1 MKIRRTVAVVGTM
14 GLPPRYGGFETLAHF
29 LVDRLGEAI
38 DFIVYCSGPDY
49 STRLETYRSA
59 RLKYLPFRA
68 NGVQSVICD
77 FAALADSCLCADV
90 ILVLGVSGGIF
101 VPLTRCFGKRVVL
114 NIGGLDWQRS
124 KWGQL
129 ASRFLKLSEA
139 IAVRWADVL
148 VSDNAGIASYLKT
161 EYGLASVIIEYGGD
175 QVTPPVVTEERKQ
188 RYPFLGHPYAF
199 SVARVQADNNIEMIL
214 DAFAKSDRHVFVMVG
229 NWESSAFGRELKS
242 RFSNHANLYLL
253 EAVYQPEELNTL
265 RGCCSVYIHGHSA
278 GGTNPSLVEAMHLSL
293 PIAAFDVVYNRATTE
308 DAARYF
314 RDADELAELMDF
326 TAPGEWDTQR
336 TVMKE
341 IAVRRY
347 RWSLIADKY
356 AKNPCLYV
364 KLWEKIVATARS

>member
-1 MKIRRTVAVVGTM
+1 MKIRRRVAVVGTV
-14 GLPPRYGGFETLAHF
+14 GLPPRYGGFETLTHF
-29 LVDRLGEAI
+29 LIDCLGDAI

-49 STRLETYRSA
+49 SMHVETYRSA
-59 RLKYLPFRA
+59 KLKYLPFRA
-68 NGVQSVICD
+68 NGAQSVIFD
-77 FAALADSCLCADV
+77 FVSLADV

-124 KWGQL
+124 KWGRL
-129 ASRFLKLSEA
+129 ASRFLKVSEA
-139 IAVRWADVL
+139 IAVKWADVL
-148 VSDNAGIASYLKT
+148 VSDNEGIASYLKT
-161 EYGLASVIIEYGGD
+161 EYGLSSVLIEYGGD
-175 QVTPPVVTEERKQ
+175 QVTLPIITEDRKQ

-214 DAFAKSDRHVFVMVG
+214 DAFATSSRHVFVMVG

-242 RFSNHANLYLL
+242 RFSNHANLHLV
-253 EAVYQPEELNTL
+253 EAIYDSEELNTL
-265 RGCCSVYIHGHSA
+265 RGCCSVYVHGHSA

-308 DAARYF
+308 DSARYF
-314 RDADELAELMDF
+314 RNADELAALMNS
-326 TAPGEWDTQR
+326 TSPGEWESQR

-356 AKNPCLYV
+356 AKILCTLT
-364 KLWEKIVATARS
+364 LGRDRGDE